1 MRYRRCAG
9 LYNTYVSYLFRCICM
24 PKTERGRPPKRTS
37 VGLPN
42 PMIDEIDRIVAG
54 HPEMNYTRQQFIE
67 SAVREKIERIR
78 LLERPG
84 RA

>member
-1 MRYRRCAG
+1 
-9 LYNTYVSYLFRCICM
+9 
-24 PKTERGRPPKRTS
+24 
-37 VGLPN
+37 
-42 PMIDEIDRIVAG
+42 MIDEIDRIVAG

>member
-1 MRYRRCAG
+1 
-9 LYNTYVSYLFRCICM
+9 M
-24 PKTERGRPPKRTS
+24 PKTQRGKPPGRTT

-42 PMIDEIDRIVAG
+42 PMVAEIDRIVEE
-54 HPEMNYTRQQFIE
+54 HPEMNYTRQQFVE
-67 SAVREKIERIR
+67 SAVREKIERTR

>member
-1 MRYRRCAG
+1 M
-9 LYNTYVSYLFRCICM
+9 V
-24 PKTERGRPPKRTS
+24 
-37 VGLPN
+37 
-42 PMIDEIDRIVAG
+42 DEIDRIVAE

>member
-1 MRYRRCAG
+1 V
-9 LYNTYVSYLFRCICM
+9 LYNTYVSYLFRRVSM
-24 PKTERGRPPKRTS
+24 PKTARGRPPKRTS

-42 PMIDEIDRIVAG
+42 PMVDEIDRIVAE